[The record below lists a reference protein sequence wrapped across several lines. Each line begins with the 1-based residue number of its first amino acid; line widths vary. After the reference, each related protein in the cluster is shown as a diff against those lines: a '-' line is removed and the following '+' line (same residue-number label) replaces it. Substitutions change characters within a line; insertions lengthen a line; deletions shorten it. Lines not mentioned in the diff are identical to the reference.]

1 MLGRRDAERIPAS
14 QLTGW
19 GGGLIYNAFMM
30 TLLRKLFW
38 LALFL
43 VFTLGFV
50 TLFDHGY
57 VTTQQFTTDAKS
69 EVNDLVKLWHPAK
82 KAPDSSDQPG
92 K

>member
-1 MLGRRDAERIPAS
+1 MS
-14 QLTGW
+14 
-19 GGGLIYNAFMM
+19 

-38 LALFL
+38 VGLFL

-57 VTTQQFTTDAKS
+57 VTNKQFSADAKS
-69 EVNDLVKLWHPAK
+69 EVAELRLMWKPVTPAK
-82 KAPDSSDQPG
+82 DKTEDLN

>member
-1 MLGRRDAERIPAS
+1 
-14 QLTGW
+14 
-19 GGGLIYNAFMM
+19 MM

-50 TLFDHGY
+50 TFFDHGY
-57 VTTQQFTTDAKS
+57 ATTKQFTADVKS
-69 EVNDLVKLWHPAK
+69 EVNELMQMVHPIKRAK
-82 KAPDSSDQPG
+82 DKSDETG

>member
-1 MLGRRDAERIPAS
+1 M
-14 QLTGW
+14 T
-19 GGGLIYNAFMM
+19 

-38 LALFL
+38 FALFL

-57 VTTQQFTTDAKS
+57 TTPKQFSDDAKS
-69 EVNDLVKLWHPAK
+69 EVNELVALVQSAQHSKEK
-82 KAPDSSDQPG
+82 TNDTG